1 MLQGTFLQ
9 EPKEGKWF
17 PTRKIRRNLY
27 APSDKNSIYHILSYL
42 YENSALGPNDLPPG
56 SVQSLCVKTLEDRFR
71 QLLTP
76 RRLDNIVLCMQNREN
91 LPATT
96 EVNLAPNGIIVQG
109 FIERR
114 TRPCIFNIIGPPT
127 REEILT
133 SNEDNY
139 YHDTS
144 EPERDSIPDRATP
157 INPSSEPIVNT
168 TEVHLNSQQL
178 NEEDS
183 TDSETDFSAQFQF
196 ENLLLRLQEQ
206 NIEYVSGDSN
216 SDESNSTA
224 SNRNEQTSNEFFD
237 LPPLEVNTPPIHS
250 IMDEI
255 ARGFGTSSAVSNS
268 RRRNREVAGA
278 L

>member
-1 MLQGTFLQ
+1 MLQGTFLW
-9 EPKEGKWF
+9 EPKEGKWL
-17 PTRKIRRNLY
+17 PTRKIRKNLY
-27 APSDKNSIYHILSYL
+27 SPTDKNSIYHILSYL
-42 YENSALGPNDLPPG
+42 YQNSALGPNDLPPG

-76 RRLDNIVLCMQNREN
+76 QRLDNIVSCMQNREN
-91 LPATT
+91 LPASS

-114 TRPCIFNIIGPPT
+114 TRPCTFNIIGPPT
-127 REEILT
+127 RDEILT
-133 SNEDNY
+133 LNENNY
-139 YHDTS
+139 YHNTEVS
-144 EPERDSIPDRATP
+144 ERDSMPGRTTLT
-157 INPSSEPIVNT
+157 NSLSEPTVNT

-178 NEEDS
+178 HEEDS
-183 TDSETDFSAQFQF
+183 TDSETDSSAQFTF
-196 ENLLLRLQEQ
+196 ENLLLRLQVQ
-206 NIEYVSGDSN
+206 NIENASDDSN
-216 SDESNSTA
+216 SDEPNSNA
-224 SNRNEQTSNEFFD
+224 SNRNEETLNEFFD
-237 LPPLEVNTPPIHS
+237 LPPLEVNTPPILS